1 MKIVT
6 PIEIKET
13 ADGIDKEVNNT
24 KISVFL
30 AGTIDDGSSKNWQN
44 EVISEINS
52 NISLPYLTIY
62 NPRRDNWGEN
72 VTEEEQMKQI
82 DWEQKYLKESDLI
95 IMVLLDNSKSPI
107 SLMELGQYSNSG
119 KLVVCCTE
127 KFYRYHNVK
136 WMCNNRDII
145 LINTNDIKEI
155 AKIILV
161 AVGQIKK

>member
-1 MKIVT
+1 MKTVT
-6 PIEIKET
+6 PTEIKET

-24 KISVFL
+24 EISIFL

-62 NPRRDNWGEN
+62 NPRRDNWDEN

>member
-13 ADGIDKEVNNT
+13 ADGIDNEVNNT

-62 NPRRDNWGEN
+62 NPRRDNWDKN

-127 KFYRYHNVK
+127 KFYRYNNVK

-161 AVGQIKK
+161 AVDQIKK